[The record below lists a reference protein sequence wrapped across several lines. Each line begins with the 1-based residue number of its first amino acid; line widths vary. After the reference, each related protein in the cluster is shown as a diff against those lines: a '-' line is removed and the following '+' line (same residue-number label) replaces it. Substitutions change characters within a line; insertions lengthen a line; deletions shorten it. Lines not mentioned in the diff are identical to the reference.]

1 MNRNHVALFLAVAK
15 TGSFSRAAERL
26 LIGQPAISMQV
37 AELEKQLGVRLLDRS
52 RAGVTLT
59 RAGKI
64 LFDYANRID
73 GIESAA
79 QKALDDF
86 KRAATGALAIGAST
100 TIGAYLLPDIFATF
114 RRRWPAIAVS
124 VELGNTRAIEQ
135 KIADGLLDIA
145 LVEGLGSAL
154 PGSAI
159 FHHDELVA
167 IGPVSGP
174 LAKKT
179 ITLAELLGGPLILRE
194 SGSGTRAVF
203 DDFLATRG
211 LAATAVFELTNAH
224 AIKEFVRHGFGRAVI
239 SALVCQDELKSGALV
254 QIKVEEMAINRPLHL
269 VKSGGVNPA
278 ANAYP
283 SAIMRFRPA
292 SSQNK

>member
-15 TGSFSRAAERL
+15 AGSFSRAAERL

-37 AELEKQLGVRLLDRS
+37 AELEKQLGVKLLERS

-86 KRAATGALAIGAST
+86 KRAAAGALAIGAST
-100 TIGAYLLPDIFATF
+100 TIGAYLLPGILAEF
-114 RRRWPAIAVS
+114 RHRWPAIAVS

-135 KIADGLLDIA
+135 KITDGLLDIA
-145 LVEGLGSAL
+145 LVEGLGSDL
-154 PGSAI
+154 PGCVI

-167 IGPVSGP
+167 IGPASGP

-179 ITLAELLGGPLILRE
+179 ISLAELLNGPLILRE
-194 SGSGTRAVF
+194 PGSGTRAVF

-211 LAATAVFELTNAH
+211 LKATPVFELTNAH
-224 AIKEFVRHGFGRAVI
+224 AIKEFVQHGFGRAVI
-239 SALVCQDELKSGALV
+239 SALVCKDELTSGTLL
-254 QIKVEEMAINRPLHL
+254 QIKVADMAIHRPLHL
-269 VKSGGVNPA
+269 ARSDGVNPA
-278 ANAYP
+278 ADA
-283 SAIMRFRPA
+283 FA
-292 SSQNK
+292 SLVLHKAPKS